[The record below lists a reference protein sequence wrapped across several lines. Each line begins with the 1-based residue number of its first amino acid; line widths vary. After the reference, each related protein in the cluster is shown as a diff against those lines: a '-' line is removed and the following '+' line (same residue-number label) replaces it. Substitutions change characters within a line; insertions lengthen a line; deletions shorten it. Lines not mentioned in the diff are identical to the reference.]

1 MDSQK
6 AVRVSTNIMYM
17 VPCVSVYNIIYFCKS
32 NFSKATEVGSVQ
44 LHVQTVKLP
53 SKVKLLSS

>member
-6 AVRVSTNIMYM
+6 EVRVSTNNY
-17 VPCVSVYNIIYFCKS
+17 VYGSLCLCIIIYFCKS

-44 LHVQTVKLP
+44 LHVQTVSKL
-53 SKVKLLSS
+53 KLLGS